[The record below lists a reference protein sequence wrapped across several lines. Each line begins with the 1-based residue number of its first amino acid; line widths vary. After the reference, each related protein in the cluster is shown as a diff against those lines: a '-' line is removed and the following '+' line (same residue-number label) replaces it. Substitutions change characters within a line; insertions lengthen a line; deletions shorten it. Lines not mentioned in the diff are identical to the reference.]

1 MSFTRKIVGNLEFNQ
16 EEGEIKHTKTG
27 ERLAKFASIFAN
39 KIVFL
44 NEKTTI
50 AVDSTGS
57 KILRGWNKIRSEQ
70 VKFAKKAVFRAYS
83 ESVSVSDCV
92 VEVRLYDLDAGENI
106 AVLTFSGESGSK
118 EAEISVSNI
127 LARAG
132 HKIMAV
138 VEVTTASG
146 TSGAVQT
153 FNCIE
158 LDIIYDFT

>member
-16 EEGEIKHTKTG
+16 EDGEIKHTKTG

-44 NEKTTI
+44 NEKTDI
-50 AVDSTGS
+50 AVDSTGT

-83 ESVSVSDCV
+83 ESVSVSDC
-92 VEVRLYDLDAGENI
+92 EVRVLLVDVDAGEI
-106 AVLTFSGESGSK
+106 VVSLIFSGESGTK
-118 EAEISVSNI
+118 EAEISGSE
-127 LARAG
+127 LRTRAG
-132 HKIMAV
+132 HV
-138 VEVTTASG
+138 FGVQVEVVTASG
-146 TSGAVQT
+146 TSGATQT

-158 LDIIYDFT
+158 LDVIYDFT

>member
-16 EEGEIKHTKTG
+16 KEGEIKHTKTG

-50 AVDSTGS
+50 AVDSTGT
-57 KILRGWNKIRSEQ
+57 KIQRGWNEIRSEQ

-106 AVLTFSGESGSK
+106 TVLTFSGESGAK
-118 EAEISVSNI
+118 EVEISGSELQTRV
-127 LARAG
+127 G
-132 HKIMAV
+132 HLV
-138 VEVTTASG
+138 VVLVAVTTASG
-146 TSGAVQT
+146 TSGATQT

-158 LDIIYDFT
+158 LDVIYDFT